1 MKFYLISDNIDTK
14 LGLRLAGIEG
24 KVVHERQA
32 LLELLEEKM
41 HDESIAIILLTTKL
55 VELAPDVISELKLRQ
70 KKPLI
75 VEIPD
80 RHGQSKIGETIDRYV
95 SEAVGVKLLDYFKQ
109 SIAKEA
115 DKERLTMIT
124 EAKEIRE
131 SALEKIRREASLDA
145 KRQMEKEINE
155 IILENQKEISA
166 MQRKTNLELIAKR
179 QELQNKVFE
188 EAKAQLMAYTKQ
200 DDYQIFLKSQIN
212 QLPLEIYEGQVLI
225 HIANADH
232 SLFEGLKAEF
242 KGEVELVEDASIEI
256 GGFIAINAQRGLVI
270 DNSLDNRLE
279 SCKEWF
285 YNHSG
290 LVIQ

>member
-1 MKFYLISDNIDTK
+1 M
-14 LGLRLAGIEG
+14 
-24 KVVHERQA
+24 Q
-32 LLELLEEKM
+32 
-41 HDESIAIILLTTKL
+41 
-55 VELAPDVISELKLRQ
+55 SEQ
-70 KKPLI
+70 
-75 VEIPD
+75 
-80 RHGQSKIGETIDRYV
+80 Q
-95 SEAVGVKLLDYFKQ
+95 LLDYFKQ

-200 DDYQIFLKSQIN
+200 
-212 QLPLEIYEGQVLI
+212 EGQVLI

>member
-1 MKFYLISDNIDTK
+1 M
-14 LGLRLAGIEG
+14 
-24 KVVHERQA
+24 Q
-32 LLELLEEKM
+32 
-41 HDESIAIILLTTKL
+41 
-55 VELAPDVISELKLRQ
+55 SEQ
-70 KKPLI
+70 
-75 VEIPD
+75 
-80 RHGQSKIGETIDRYV
+80 Q
-95 SEAVGVKLLDYFKQ
+95 LLDYFKQ

-115 DKERLTMIT
+115 DKERLTVIT

-188 EAKAQLMAYTKQ
+188 EAKAQLVAYTKQ
-200 DDYQIFLKSQIN
+200 ADYQTFLKSQIS
-212 QLPLEIYEGQVLI
+212 QLPLEIYEGQALI
-225 HIANADH
+225 HIASADQ

-242 KGEVELVEDASIEI
+242 KGQVELVEDASIEI
-256 GGFIAINAQRGLVI
+256 GGFIAINAQKGLVI